1 MVKKE
6 LRKLK
11 MQERDGLSEEQLQK
25 LSSVITDKIIGLDEY
40 KNADT
45 ILTFV
50 SCRSEV
56 RTDNLI
62 EYSLKCGKRVGV
74 PKVEGDIIRF
84 YEIQSLEDLE
94 PGYFGVREPKIYRP
108 QNLENLETGYFGV
121 LEPKIYTHQSEQNT
135 GLGDYKKL
143 FDSNERMINQD
154 AEISTELDPEGAFMI
169 VPGLVFDRKLNRIG
183 YGKGFYD
190 RYFDTNQTKR
200 FTKCGIAFDLQM
212 CEGIDT
218 DPRDVPLDMLV
229 TESGVISR

>member
-11 MQERDGLSEEQLQK
+11 MQERDGLSEEQLQN

-40 KNADT
+40 KNADM

-62 EYSLKCGKRVGV
+62 VYSLKYGKRVGV

-94 PGYFGVREPKIYRP
+94 TGYFGVREPKIYRP
-108 QNLENLETGYFGV
+108 QNL
-121 LEPKIYTHQSEQNT
+121 
-135 GLGDYKKL
+135 
-143 FDSNERMINQD
+143 
-154 AEISTELDPEGAFMI
+154 DPEGAFMI
-169 VPGLVFDRKLNRIG
+169 VPGLVFDKDLNRIG

-190 RYFDTNQTKR
+190 RYFDTNQTKS
-200 FTKCGIAFDLQM
+200 FTKCGIAFDLQI

-218 DPRDVPLDMLV
+218 DPRDVPLDMLI
-229 TESGVISR
+229 TESEVISR

>member
-1 MVKKE
+1 MVVVMLKKD
-6 LRKLK
+6 LRKMK
-11 MQERDGLSEEQLQK
+11 MQERDRLSKERLQK

-56 RTDNLI
+56 RTDKLI
-62 EYSLKCGKRVGV
+62 EYSIKCGKKVGV

-84 YEIQSLEDLE
+84 YEIKSLEDLE
-94 PGYFGVREPKIYRP
+94 PGYFGV
-108 QNLENLETGYFGV
+108 
-121 LEPKIYTHQSEQNT
+121 LEPVISRIGAPKRILEAGLDDFRKTDTDTEKSGNLDT
-135 GLGDYKKL
+135 GVSL
-143 FDSNERMINQD
+143 
-154 AEISTELDPEGAFMI
+154 ELDPDGSFMI
-169 VPGLVFDRKLNRIG
+169 VPGLVFDRDLNRIG

-190 RYFDTNQTKR
+190 RYFDTNQTKS
-200 FTKCGIAFDLQM
+200 FMKCGIAFDLQM

-229 TESGVISR
+229 TESEVISR